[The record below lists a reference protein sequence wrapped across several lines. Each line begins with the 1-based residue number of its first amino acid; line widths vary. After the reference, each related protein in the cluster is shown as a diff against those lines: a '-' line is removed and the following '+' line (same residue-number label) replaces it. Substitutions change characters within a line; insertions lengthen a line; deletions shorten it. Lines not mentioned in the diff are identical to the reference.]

1 VPASGG
7 TRSYA
12 GIVRGP
18 SDLDDD
24 TGGGEA
30 GSDGEFVDARETLGG
45 STSPKSARGSGVL
58 ARTGRKV
65 RSPKEV
71 RSAGGKTME
80 ELELENNA
88 LRQLLDTQ
96 SKRLQMWEAS
106 AQSQSM
112 ALAKSLRLNASS
124 RMPPQ
129 QQQSDSEQVH
139 DLKDQ
144 LAAERVQRETLEHR
158 NEKMQ
163 RENEKLLGVLGKY
176 KDKWEMLKENARQR
190 EKRKEEERKATGN

>member
-1 VPASGG
+1 M
-7 TRSYA
+7 
-12 GIVRGP
+12 
-18 SDLDDD
+18 
-24 TGGGEA
+24 
-30 GSDGEFVDARETLGG
+30 
-45 STSPKSARGSGVL
+45 L
-58 ARTGRKV
+58 ARTGRRV
-65 RSPKEV
+65 RSPKEA

-112 ALAKSLRLNASS
+112 ALAKSLRFNASA

-129 QQQSDSEQVH
+129 QQTESERVH
-139 DLKDQ
+139 ELQDQ
-144 LAAERVQRETLEHR
+144 LAGERVQREALEHR

-190 EKRKEEERKATGN
+190 ERRKEEERKASSGN

>member
-1 VPASGG
+1 
-7 TRSYA
+7 
-12 GIVRGP
+12 
-18 SDLDDD
+18 
-24 TGGGEA
+24 
-30 GSDGEFVDARETLGG
+30 
-45 STSPKSARGSGVL
+45 
-58 ARTGRKV
+58 
-65 RSPKEV
+65 
-71 RSAGGKTME
+71 ME

-112 ALAKSLRLNASS
+112 ALAKSLRFNASA

-129 QQQSDSEQVH
+129 QQTESERVH
-139 DLKDQ
+139 ELQDQ
-144 LAAERVQRETLEHR
+144 LAGERVQREALEHR

-190 EKRKEEERKATGN
+190 ERRKEEERKASSGN